1 MRKVLIANRGEIAI
15 RIIKTCRKLGIK
27 TVAVYSDIDKDALH
41 AFLADEAYPIGGNAP
56 SQSYLDMDKIIAV
69 ALSSEADAIH
79 PGFGFLSENSK
90 FCKAVKAAG
99 LIFIGPDE
107 HAIDIMG
114 NKLSAKAAVSV
125 YNIPMVP
132 GSGEAIT
139 DPEIAK
145 KIAGTVGY
153 PILIKAAAG
162 GGGKGM
168 RIVENEME
176 FVENFERATNE
187 ALASFND
194 GSVFIEKYVT
204 KPRHIEIQIIA
215 DHHGNI
221 CYLFERECS
230 IQRRHQKVVE
240 EAPSVVL
247 SHELRKRMGEAAI
260 NVARSCNYTNAGT
273 VEFLVD
279 ADMNFYFL
287 EMNTRLQVE
296 HPVTEEIT
304 GLDMVALQ
312 ISIAKGE
319 SLPFNQED
327 LKINGHAIELR
338 VYAEDP
344 FNQFLPDIGKLT
356 IYKEPNLPGV
366 RVDSGFAEGDTIP
379 VYYDPMISKLT
390 VWAPDRVQAIA
401 KMIEAILH
409 YNIVGVETTLSFGL
423 FTMNSEAFVSGH
435 FDTGFVSTYFTVE
448 TQTRIK
454 EHESQIAAFMAYQ
467 LNNGA
472 KETEHYLDSNSQ
484 EWRIKR
490 FIN

>member
-194 GSVFIEKYVT
+194 GSVFIESS
-204 KPRHIEIQIIA
+204 
-215 DHHGNI
+215 
-221 CYLFERECS
+221 FCS
-230 IQRRHQKVVE
+230 
-240 EAPSVVL
+240 
-247 SHELRKRMGEAAI
+247 
-260 NVARSCNYTNAGT
+260 
-273 VEFLVD
+273 
-279 ADMNFYFL
+279 
-287 EMNTRLQVE
+287 
-296 HPVTEEIT
+296 
-304 GLDMVALQ
+304 
-312 ISIAKGE
+312 
-319 SLPFNQED
+319 
-327 LKINGHAIELR
+327 
-338 VYAEDP
+338 
-344 FNQFLPDIGKLT
+344 
-356 IYKEPNLPGV
+356 
-366 RVDSGFAEGDTIP
+366 
-379 VYYDPMISKLT
+379 
-390 VWAPDRVQAIA
+390 
-401 KMIEAILH
+401 
-409 YNIVGVETTLSFGL
+409 
-423 FTMNSEAFVSGH
+423 
-435 FDTGFVSTYFTVE
+435 
-448 TQTRIK
+448 TQ
-454 EHESQIAAFMAYQ
+454 S
-467 LNNGA
+467 
-472 KETEHYLDSNSQ
+472 
-484 EWRIKR
+484 
-490 FIN
+490 